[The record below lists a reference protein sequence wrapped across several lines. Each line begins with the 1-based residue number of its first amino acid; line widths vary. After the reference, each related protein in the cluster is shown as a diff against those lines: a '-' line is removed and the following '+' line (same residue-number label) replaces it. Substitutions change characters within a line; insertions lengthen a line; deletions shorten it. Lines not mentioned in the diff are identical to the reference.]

1 MMHDA
6 PKQSIKKEEVLV
18 WLPFQS
24 EKEIIKKG
32 GKYFHRG
39 VLVYVL
45 EAVRENWKFGASDV
59 QVEEVTG
66 A

>member
-1 MMHDA
+1 MASVPERKGD
-6 PKQSIKKEEVLV
+6 KK
-18 WLPFQS
+18 
-24 EKEIIKKG
+24 KRG
-32 GKYFHRG
+32 GKDFHRG

-45 EAVRENWKFGASDV
+45 EAVRENRKFGASDV

>member
-1 MMHDA
+1 
-6 PKQSIKKEEVLV
+6 
-18 WLPFQS
+18 
-24 EKEIIKKG
+24 
-32 GKYFHRG
+32 

-45 EAVRENWKFGASDV
+45 EAVIENWKFGAGNE

>member
-1 MMHDA
+1 
-6 PKQSIKKEEVLV
+6 V

-24 EKEIIKKG
+24 EKEIKKG
-32 GKYFHRG
+32 RKKDFHRG

-45 EAVRENWKFGASDV
+45 EAARENWKFGASDV
-59 QVEEVTG
+59 QVEEATG